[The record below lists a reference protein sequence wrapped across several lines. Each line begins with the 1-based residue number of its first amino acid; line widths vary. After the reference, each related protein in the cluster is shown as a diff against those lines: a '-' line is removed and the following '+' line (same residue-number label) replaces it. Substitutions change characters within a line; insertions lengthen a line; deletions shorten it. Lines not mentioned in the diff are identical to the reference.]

1 MPPTV
6 LIVDDDAAT
15 RAALAVLLHA
25 ANYATAEAG
34 DGREALAFLRAAGAP
49 PAVVLLDLMMPGM
62 TGWQFLARRAED
74 KALPAVPVVVLS
86 GAPDIDEDMLR
97 RMGADDVL
105 RKSASDGE
113 LLDAVGRHCRP
124 ESG

>member
-1 MPPTV
+1 MGRPGGLTG
-6 LIVDDDAAT
+6 T
-15 RAALAVLLHA
+15 RP
-25 ANYATAEAG
+25 ATA
-34 DGREALAFLRAAGAP
+34 RAGAWRGAGP
-49 PAVVLLDLMMPGM
+49 SRL
-62 TGWQFLARRAED
+62 R
-74 KALPAVPVVVLS
+74 PAVPVVVLS